1 MVQQFAPNEMK
12 EFVRMKPSLLQKS
25 KTELDQI
32 HSTMFVR
39 YICGKAAAASLNI
52 PSTSS
57 NTNISTGKRSA
68 PQISPLPAQNI
79 AAKVRRT
86 ENNST
91 AVISSSSSSLSNVQ
105 RPQTISQSRSAT
117 TFQTSTNTISQM
129 PSQLSLSASV
139 SKTQAPSQSRS
150 EQNQQQRVDRFAKL
164 VNEYAAQRNMP
175 KTAPPPPAAAANNS
189 STSDDDIM
197 IIGETKK
204 SSSYSK
210 TTTTSTTSTQKSSS
224 ATNLSSKDKLIAERM
239 KNVISQSKPPQSSSP
254 SHSRP
259 SLPTLQSQSGRSR
272 IQAQPPSTNSQSRSN
287 NTTPRS
293 NLPSTSTMPNLT
305 PAALAQFSNFQNSLV
320 QQQLQHL
327 LQNSTPQNQQQIFQ
341 AYLATLTNNQ
351 QQQQQPP
358 SSNQKR

>member
-1 MVQQFAPNEMK
+1 MK
-12 EFVRMKPSLLQKS
+12 EFERMKPSLLQKS

-32 HSTMFVR
+32 HSTMFVK
-39 YICGKAAAASLNI
+39 YICGKAAAATASSLNI
-52 PSTSS
+52 PSTSCS
-57 NTNISTGKRSA
+57 TNILTGKRSA
-68 PQISPLPAQNI
+68 PQVSPSPAPNI

-91 AVISSSSSSLSNVQ
+91 AAVLQPSSSSSSNVH
-105 RPQTISQSRSAT
+105 RPRTTISQSKSAT
-117 TFQTSTNTISQM
+117 TIQTPSSKVVPQM
-129 PSQLSLSASV
+129 PSQSSSSSASV

-150 EQNQQQRVDRFAKL
+150 EQQQQQQRVDRFEKL
-164 VNEYAAQRNMP
+164 VNEYAAAQRNMP
-175 KTAPPPPAAAANNS
+175 KTAPPPAAANNS
-189 STSDDDIM
+189 STTDDDIM

-204 SSSYSK
+204 SSTTSSK
-210 TTTTSTTSTQKSSS
+210 ANTTSTTSAQKSFS
-224 ATNLSSKDKLIAERM
+224 ATNLSSKDKSIAERM
-239 KNVISQSKPPQSSSP
+239 KNVISQAKPPQTSSP

-259 SLPTLQSQSGRSR
+259 SVPTLQSQSGRSR
-272 IQAQPPSTNSQSRSN
+272 IQGQPSSTNSQSRSN

-293 NLPSTSTMPNLT
+293 NLPSTSTMPNLM
-305 PAALAQFSNFQNSLV
+305 PPALAQFSNFQNSLV

-341 AYLATLTNNQ
+341 AYLATLNNS